1 MKNNPDWKVYLD
13 TVEAASFASFIFGHD
28 VLTAFIEEYPKRL
41 QPAVALALS
50 LAKWYLIVVKYAE
63 EPRERESLIG
73 IGAANCG
80 CCAYY
85 EDACTK
91 CSLGPGRTQCMYR
104 APTSVGSTPDN
115 WRYHGNLGVYT
126 NILQA
131 YTKAFSKLSSSD
143 KQAAKKES
151 E

>member
-91 CSLGPGRTQCMYR
+91 CSLGPERIQCMFKH
-104 APTSVGSTPDN
+104 AP
-115 WRYHGNLGVYT
+115 GVSYAGQFRGKAGT
-126 NILQA
+126 YNHILQA